1 MLSALDNLNQ
11 RDSINV
17 FGFLSDRKF
26 WSNSLQVLNGLV
38 MDNGFNLNPEK
49 GLREFRIGI
58 EEGEIPNIRV
68 SSLISIRPNSA
79 DKEDMDLLLDLSLLG
94 FEGPRNVYLTSLI
107 TFSVQ
112 EKNPGVFSPAHYKGN
127 SEIIYVVA
135 ITTEVCD
142 VDETK
147 GSIVAKSELC
157 TRRDEIINHSQI
169 FTQEMINSHGS
180 IAFKELLLY
189 KFFKN
194 ASGKSMEFI
203 MKFWVELINMHLKG
217 DLRSRSMLNRNI
229 KNYY

>member
-94 FEGPRNVYLTSLI
+94 FEGPRNVYLTSSI

-112 EKNPGVFSPAHYKGN
+112 EK
-127 SEIIYVVA
+127 
-135 ITTEVCD
+135 
-142 VDETK
+142 
-147 GSIVAKSELC
+147 
-157 TRRDEIINHSQI
+157 
-169 FTQEMINSHGS
+169 
-180 IAFKELLLY
+180 
-189 KFFKN
+189 
-194 ASGKSMEFI
+194 
-203 MKFWVELINMHLKG
+203 
-217 DLRSRSMLNRNI
+217 
-229 KNYY
+229 